1 MARRESYSIHERR
14 IEALRVKDKSTE
26 DRQVMDEVFDKETLM
41 AIYKLM
47 TDKIVETVELPIST
61 GKEGKV
67 FLCTSPDKRLLA
79 LKIYRISN
87 STFKRIARY
96 IEGDPRFKGLTGNHR
111 KMIFAWASKEFKNLQ
126 RLESAG
132 VRVPSP
138 IRSYRNVLV
147 MEYIGTE
154 ETPAPLLR
162 DIKLGSPEKTY
173 KTLVK
178 FVKLAYRKAQLV
190 HGDLSEYNVLIQDDK
205 PVLIDCGQAMMVDH
219 PNASEFLRR
228 DIVNLNRYFGSIG
241 VEVIDKEDLFRM
253 VTGGAK

>member
-1 MARRESYSIHERR
+1 MARRESYSIHERK
-14 IEALRVKDKSTE
+14 IEALRIKDKSTD
-26 DRQVMDEVFDKETLM
+26 DRQVMDEVFDKETLL

-47 TDKIVETVELPIST
+47 TDKIIETVELPIST
-61 GKEGKV
+61 GKEGNV
-67 FLCTSPDKRLLA
+67 FLCTSPEKGLLA

-87 STFKRIARY
+87 STFKRIAMY
-96 IEGDPRFKGLTGNHR
+96 IEGDPRFKGLTGSHR
-111 KMIFAWASKEFKNLQ
+111 KIVFAWATKEFRNLQ
-126 RLESAG
+126 RLEKAG

-138 IRSYRNVLV
+138 IRSYRNLLA

-154 ETPAPLLR
+154 GAPAPLMRNVRL
-162 DIKLGSPEKTY
+162 KNPEKTY

-178 FVKLAYRKAQLV
+178 FVKLAYKKAELV

-205 PVLIDCGQAMMVDH
+205 PILIDCGQAMMTHH

-228 DIVNLNRYFGSIG
+228 DIVNLNRYFRSLG
-241 VEVIDKEDLFRM
+241 VDVIDPNELFQM

>member
-14 IEALRVKDKSTE
+14 IEALRVKDKSTD
-26 DRQVMDEVFDKETLM
+26 DRQVMDEVFDKETLL

-47 TDKIVETVELPIST
+47 TDKIIETVELPIST
-61 GKEGKV
+61 GKEGNV
-67 FLCTSPDKRLLA
+67 FLCTSPEKGLLA

-87 STFKRIARY
+87 STFKRISRY
-96 IEGDPRFKGLTGNHR
+96 IEGDPRFKGLTGSHR
-111 KMIFAWASKEFKNLQ
+111 KTVFAWATKEFRNLQ
-126 RLESAG
+126 RLEKAG

-138 IRSYRNVLV
+138 IRSYRNLLA

-154 ETPAPLLR
+154 EAPAPQMR
-162 DIKLGSPEKTY
+162 DVRLKNPERTY

-178 FVKLAYRKAQLV
+178 FVKLAYKKAELV
-190 HGDLSEYNVLIQDDK
+190 HGDLSEYNVLMQDDK
-205 PVLIDCGQAMMVDH
+205 PILIDCGQAMMTDH

-228 DIVNLNRYFGSIG
+228 DIVNLNRYFRSID
-241 VEVIDKEDLFRM
+241 VDVIDPEELFQM